1 MLNILKLY
9 LEDHITLMH
18 FIGQHEI
25 YMDITEEQ
33 NLTQKCEAGLPPLE
47 WKPQRESRQPT
58 GTSTGRETALLRD
71 SQFVQMTNS

>member
-47 WKPQRESRQPT
+47 
-58 GTSTGRETALLRD
+58 
-71 SQFVQMTNS
+71 